1 LQTARIPI
9 ILFCIPCSESVF
21 AMSTLKV
28 FSGRASANLTKQI
41 CEYLGSP
48 PGLITIGTFPDG
60 EIRCKIE
67 QDVRGQDVFI
77 VQSTCPPVNEN
88 IMELL
93 ILIESFKRA
102 SAERITAVIPYFGY
116 ARQDRKD
123 EGRVPITA
131 KLVANL
137 LTHAGANRILAMD
150 LHAAQIQGFFD
161 IPVDHLTAAPVLEH
175 YIRSLSIPPEQL
187 IVVSPDV
194 GSIKRA
200 ASHAESLGGRLAYID
215 KRRSGNRVEQVK
227 LIADGPMEGK
237 VAVLLDDMIS
247 TGVSICG
254 AAHLVQKHGAE
265 KIYVGATHGVLC
277 GNAVE
282 HLKTAPVERII
293 LTDTIPLQDELLP
306 NLKVLSVASMFGEAI
321 RRIHCHES
329 VSRLFS
335 DSMQL
340 WTRGS

>member
-1 LQTARIPI
+1 MNA
-9 ILFCIPCSESVF
+9 
-21 AMSTLKV
+21 LKV
-28 FSGRASANLTKQI
+28 FSGRANVTLTKQI
-41 CEYLGSP
+41 CDYLGLP
-48 PGLITIGTFPDG
+48 TGQITIGNFPDG
-60 EIRCKIE
+60 ETRCKID

-77 VQSTCPPVNEN
+77 VQPTCPPVNDN
-88 IMELL
+88 LMELL
-93 ILIESFKRA
+93 ILIESFRRA
-102 SAERITAVIPYFGY
+102 SAERITAVMPYFGY

-137 LTHAGANRILAMD
+137 LTQAGANRILAMD

-175 YIRSLSIPPEQL
+175 YIRSLDIPADQL

-227 LIADGPMEGK
+227 LIADGPIEGK
-237 VAVLLDDMIS
+237 TAILLDDMIS
-247 TGVSICG
+247 TGGSICG
-254 AAHLVQKHGAE
+254 AAHLVRKHGAE
-265 KIYVGATHGVLC
+265 KIYIGATHGILC
-277 GNAVE
+277 GSAIEN
-282 HLKTAPVERII
+282 LKSAPVDRIV
-293 LTDTIPLQDELLP
+293 LTDTIPLPDELIP
-306 NLKVLSVASMFGEAI
+306 NLKVLSVAALLGEAI

-329 VSRLFS
+329 VSRLFADS
-335 DSMQL
+335 MLLWSGKDSMQL
-340 WTRGS
+340 WAGK